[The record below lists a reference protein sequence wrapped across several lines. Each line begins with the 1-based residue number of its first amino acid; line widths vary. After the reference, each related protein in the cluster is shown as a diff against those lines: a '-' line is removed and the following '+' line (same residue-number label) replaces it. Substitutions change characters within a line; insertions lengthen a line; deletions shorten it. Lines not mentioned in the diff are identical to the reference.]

1 MAYNVDRNLVN
12 KIIFKKY
19 KIKRLMSESSY
30 SQVYEG
36 INIIKKTP
44 VVLKIEH
51 KTKLNLLESE
61 AYLLVYLKGFGIP
74 EVVSYGRY
82 GPYKILIEELLGPT
96 IECLWDKYIIE
107 QGSKIK
113 NNVLLKNLCLFAL
126 QYLERFEFI
135 HNKKVVHRDIKPQNF
150 LIGRKDPNVIYLI
163 DFGFARKYK
172 SSRTGKHIRFQ
183 NIKIMIGSL
192 FYSSRYVMKGYEG
205 SRRDDLESLGYM
217 LICLANR
224 GWLPW
229 KKFCENTEEDQMEK
243 LDKINNM
250 KMTIADEELCYGLPS
265 EFVSYMKYVKS
276 LEFQQDP
283 DYNYIKGLFISIL
296 SKSDVPRNINFF
308 WINNN
313 KTKKIRDNTTD
324 NASFNAKKLLVYGL
338 KKKSKSLNRLYNHI
352 KNSLKYK
359 SQAEFPITNNNKIIN
374 NIISQD
380 VSEHHNNDMP
390 KLNIESFLPKK
401 ITINLEKNTIE
412 KRPNLNK
419 PNKIINLEKNRVINK
434 YTKYNLLKKTEDKNS
449 RINRTELRKDVI
461 NNNRVDTYKTLKDD
475 YKTLCQKHRVN
486 SGTKNIILY
495 NHINYNGLYL
505 IKNNNN
511 DSLLKRKNL
520 IKNYTNQND
529 KKIIFNKVKTMKN
542 YIYRPLFTYGG
553 KIQKYPKIE
562 FNTNN

>member
-19 KIKRLMSESSY
+19 KIKRLMCESSY

-36 INIIKKTP
+36 INIKQKTP

-61 AYLLVYLKGFGIP
+61 AYLLVYLKGVGIP

-126 QYLERFEFI
+126 QCLERFEFI
-135 HNKKVVHRDIKPQNF
+135 HNKNVVHRDIKPKNF

-183 NIKIMIGSL
+183 NIKIMIGS
-192 FYSSRYVMKGYEG
+192 FYYGSRYVMKGYEG

-243 LDKINNM
+243 LEKIENM

-276 LEFQQDP
+276 LEFEQDP

-313 KTKKIRDNTTD
+313 NTKKIRENTTD
-324 NASFNAKKLLVYGL
+324 NASFNSKKLLVYGL
-338 KKKSKSLNRLYNHI
+338 KK
-352 KNSLKYK
+352 
-359 SQAEFPITNNNKIIN
+359 
-374 NIISQD
+374 
-380 VSEHHNNDMP
+380 
-390 KLNIESFLPKK
+390 
-401 ITINLEKNTIE
+401 NLD
-412 KRPNLNK
+412 L
-419 PNKIINLEKNRVINK
+419 
-434 YTKYNLLKKTEDKNS
+434 
-449 RINRTELRKDVI
+449 
-461 NNNRVDTYKTLKDD
+461 
-475 YKTLCQKHRVN
+475 
-486 SGTKNIILY
+486 
-495 NHINYNGLYL
+495 
-505 IKNNNN
+505 
-511 DSLLKRKNL
+511 
-520 IKNYTNQND
+520 
-529 KKIIFNKVKTMKN
+529 
-542 YIYRPLFTYGG
+542 
-553 KIQKYPKIE
+553 
-562 FNTNN
+562 

>member
-19 KIKRLMSESSY
+19 KIKRLMCESSF

-36 INIIKKTP
+36 INIKQKTP

-51 KTKLNLLESE
+51 KTNFNLLESE
-61 AYLLVYLKGFGIP
+61 AYILVYLKGLGIP
-74 EVVSYGRY
+74 EVVSYGRH

-126 QYLERFEFI
+126 QCLERFEFI
-135 HNKKVVHRDIKPQNF
+135 HNKKVVHRDIKPKNF

-183 NIKIMIGSL
+183 NIKIMIGS
-192 FYSSRYVMKGYEG
+192 FYYGSRYVMKGYEG

-217 LICLANR
+217 LICLANI

-229 KKFCENTEEDQMEK
+229 KKVCENIVEDKMEK
-243 LDKINNM
+243 LEKIENM

-276 LEFQQDP
+276 LEFEQDP

-313 KTKKIRDNTTD
+313 KKKEKRENSTD

-338 KKKSKSLNRLYNHI
+338 KKKSRSLNRLYYHI

-359 SQAEFPITNNNKIIN
+359 SQAEFPITNNNTIIN

-380 VSEHHNNDMP
+380 VSEHHNNNMP
-390 KLNIESFLPKK
+390 KLNIETFLPKK
-401 ITINLEKNTIE
+401 TTINLEKNTIE
-412 KRPNLNK
+412 KTPNLNK
-419 PNKIINLEKNRVINK
+419 PNKTTNPEKNRVINK
-434 YTKYNLLKKTEDKNS
+434 YTKYNLLKKAEDKNL
-449 RINRTELRKDVI
+449 RINRTELRKDI
-461 NNNRVDTYKTLKDD
+461 SNNNRVDTYKTLKDN
-475 YKTLCQKHRVN
+475 YKTL
-486 SGTKNIILY
+486 SET
-495 NHINYNGLYL
+495 
-505 IKNNNN
+505 
-511 DSLLKRKNL
+511 
-520 IKNYTNQND
+520 
-529 KKIIFNKVKTMKN
+529 
-542 YIYRPLFTYGG
+542 
-553 KIQKYPKIE
+553 
-562 FNTNN
+562 

>member
-1 MAYNVDRNLVN
+1 MAYNIDPNLMN

-19 KIKRLMSESSY
+19 KIKRLMCESSF

-44 VVLKIEH
+44 VALKFEH
-51 KTKLNLLESE
+51 KTKFNLLESE
-61 AYLLVYLKGFGIP
+61 AYLLLYLKGVGIP

-107 QGSKIK
+107 QGTKIK

-126 QYLERFEFI
+126 QCLERFEFI
-135 HNKKVVHRDIKPQNF
+135 HNKKVVHRDIKTKNF

-183 NIKIMIGSL
+183 NIKIMIGSF

-229 KKFCENTEEDQMEK
+229 KKFCETIVEDQMEK

-313 KTKKIRDNTTD
+313 KTKKNRYNTTD

-338 KKKSKSLNRLYNHI
+338 KKKSRSLNRLYNHI
-352 KNSLKYK
+352 KISLKYK

-380 VSEHHNNDMP
+380 ISEHHNNNMP
-390 KLNIESFLPKK
+390 KLNIETFLPNKK
-401 ITINLEKNTIE
+401 TINLEKNTIE

-449 RINRTELRKDVI
+449 RINRAELRKDVI

-495 NHINYNGLYL
+495 NSLYL

-511 DSLLKRKNL
+511 DSSLKRKNL
-520 IKNYTNQND
+520 TMNYANQND

-553 KIQKYPKIE
+553 KIQKYPKTE